1 MQKHLLRILVICS
14 FVCQSISIWGQET
27 EVEKPTAAGVEFFE
41 KNIRPVLSSQCYQCH
56 ASDAKQIKG
65 GLVLDT
71 RAGIR
76 RGGDS
81 GSAVVPNN
89 LDESLIIGALEH
101 ESFKMPPKGKLPE
114 KVIVAFKN
122 WIEMGA
128 PDPRDGDELARSII
142 DCILV

>member
-1 MQKHLLRILVICS
+1 MRFLPTSKSHGANMRKHLIRILVICL
-14 FVCQSISIWGQET
+14 FVCQSVSIWGQET
-27 EVEKPTAAGVEFFE
+27 VTEKPTAAGIEFFE

-56 ASDAKQIKG
+56 ASDTDQIKG

-89 LDESLIIGALEH
+89 LGESLIIDALEH

-122 WIEMGA
+122 WIEMG
-128 PDPRDGDELARSII
+128 GARPS
-142 DCILV
+142 